1 MIKKN
6 LTTEKT
12 NLVMSFTSGTSQ
24 ADEVKAILEHVS
36 KDKFDGNYTDEVF
49 EKFVENIIVNS
60 RDELTFKL
68 KCGLSLSVAGEQAGI
83 QKTHSSMGLILKNIN
98 YLGNEV
104 YPAII
109 DKETFDKAE
118 EVRSK
123 RAKDLGRIVELA
135 AFSAPPPIERFKMRK
150 SEGKLPD
157 DPVVRAEYLYSL
169 IESEV

>member
-1 MIKKN
+1 MAYVPYGYAI
-6 LTTEKT
+6 TDGVVTVDERA
-12 NLVMSFTSGTSQ
+12 
-24 ADEVKAILEHVS
+24 ADQVR
-36 KDKFDGNYTDEVF
+36 DFF
-49 EKFVENIIVNS
+49 EKYIS
-60 RDELTFKL
+60 
-68 KCGLSLSVAGEQAGI
+68 GLSLAVAGEQAGI

-98 YLGNEV
+98 YLGNDV

-118 EVRSK
+118 EVRQK

-157 DPVVRAEYLYSL
+157 DPVGRAEYLYSL

>member
-1 MIKKN
+1 MAYVPYGYAI
-6 LTTEKT
+6 TDGVVTIDERA
-12 NLVMSFTSGTSQ
+12 
-24 ADEVKAILEHVS
+24 ADQVR
-36 KDKFDGNYTDEVF
+36 DFF
-49 EKFVENIIVNS
+49 EKYIS
-60 RDELTFKL
+60 
-68 KCGLSLSVAGEQAGI
+68 GLSLAVAGEQAGI

-98 YLGNEV
+98 YLGNDV

-123 RAKDLGRIVELA
+123 RAKDLGRIAELA
-135 AFSAPPPIERFKMRK
+135 AFSSPPPIERFKMRK

-157 DPVVRAEYLYSL
+157 DPVARAEYLYSL

>member
-1 MIKKN
+1 MAYVPYGYAI
-6 LTTEKT
+6 TDGVVTVDERA
-12 NLVMSFTSGTSQ
+12 
-24 ADEVKAILEHVS
+24 ADQVR
-36 KDKFDGNYTDEVF
+36 DFF
-49 EKFVENIIVNS
+49 EKYIS
-60 RDELTFKL
+60 
-68 KCGLSLSVAGEQAGI
+68 GLSIAVAGEQAGI

-98 YLGNEV
+98 YLGNDV

-118 EVRSK
+118 EVKSK

-150 SEGKLPD
+150 TEGKLPD

>member
-1 MIKKN
+1 MAYVPYGYTI
-6 LTTEKT
+6 TDGVVTVDERA
-12 NLVMSFTSGTSQ
+12 
-24 ADEVKAILEHVS
+24 ADQVR
-36 KDKFDGNYTDEVF
+36 DFF
-49 EKFVENIIVNS
+49 EKYIS
-60 RDELTFKL
+60 
-68 KCGLSLSVAGEQAGI
+68 GLSLSVAGEQAGI

-98 YLGNEV
+98 YLGNDV

-135 AFSAPPPIERFKMRK
+135 AFSSPPPIERFKMKK

-157 DPVVRAEYLYSL
+157 DPVGRAEYLYSL

>member
-1 MIKKN
+1 MAYVPYGYTI
-6 LTTEKT
+6 TEGIVTIDEKA
-12 NLVMSFTSGTSQ
+12 
-24 ADEVKAILEHVS
+24 ADQVR
-36 KDKFDGNYTDEVF
+36 DFF
-49 EKFVENIIVNS
+49 EKYIS
-60 RDELTFKL
+60 
-68 KCGLSLSVAGEQAGI
+68 GLSLSVAGEQAGI

-98 YLGNEV
+98 YLGNDV

-123 RAKDLGRIVELA
+123 RAKDLGRIAELA
-135 AFSAPPPIERFKMRK
+135 AFRAPPPIERFKMKK

-157 DPVVRAEYLYSL
+157 DPVGRAEYLYSL

>member
-1 MIKKN
+1 MAYVPYGYAI
-6 LTTEKT
+6 TDGVVTVDERA
-12 NLVMSFTSGTSQ
+12 
-24 ADEVKAILEHVS
+24 ADQVR
-36 KDKFDGNYTDEVF
+36 DFF
-49 EKFVENIIVNS
+49 EKYIS
-60 RDELTFKL
+60 
-68 KCGLSLSVAGEQAGI
+68 GLSLAVAGI
-83 QKTHSSMGLILKNIN
+83 QKTHSSMGLILKNVN
-98 YLGNEV
+98 YLGNDV

-123 RAKDLGRIVELA
+123 RAKDLGRIAELA

-157 DPVVRAEYLYSL
+157 DPVGRAEYLYSL

>member
-1 MIKKN
+1 MAYVPYGYAI
-6 LTTEKT
+6 TDGVVTVDERA
-12 NLVMSFTSGTSQ
+12 
-24 ADEVKAILEHVS
+24 ADQVR
-36 KDKFDGNYTDEVF
+36 DFF
-49 EKFVENIIVNS
+49 EKYIS
-60 RDELTFKL
+60 
-68 KCGLSLSVAGEQAGI
+68 GLSLAVAGEQAGI
-83 QKTHSSMGLILKNIN
+83 EKTHSSMGLILKNVH

-123 RAKDLGRIVELA
+123 RVKDLGRIVELA
-135 AFSAPPPIERFKMRK
+135 AFSSPPPIERFKMKK

-157 DPVVRAEYLYSL
+157 DPVGRAEYLYSL

>member
-1 MIKKN
+1 MAYVPYGYTIMDGVV
-6 LTTEKT
+6 TVDERA
-12 NLVMSFTSGTSQ
+12 
-24 ADEVKAILEHVS
+24 ADQVR
-36 KDKFDGNYTDEVF
+36 DFF
-49 EKFVENIIVNS
+49 EKYIS
-60 RDELTFKL
+60 
-68 KCGLSLSVAGEQAGI
+68 GLSLAVAGQQAGI
-83 QKTHSSMGLILKNIN
+83 EKTHSSMGLILKNVH

-135 AFSAPPPIERFKMRK
+135 AFSAPPPLERFKMRK

>member
-1 MIKKN
+1 MAYVPYGYTI
-6 LTTEKT
+6 TEGIVT
-12 NLVMSFTSGTSQ
+12 VDERA
-24 ADEVKAILEHVS
+24 ADQVRV
-36 KDKFDGNYTDEVF
+36 FF
-49 EKFVENIIVNS
+49 EKYIS
-60 RDELTFKL
+60 
-68 KCGLSLSVAGEQAGI
+68 GLSLAVAGEQAGI
-83 QKTHSSMGLILKNIN
+83 EKTHSSMGLILKNVH

-157 DPVVRAEYLYSL
+157 DPVGRAEYLYSL

>member
-1 MIKKN
+1 MAYVPYGYTI
-6 LTTEKT
+6 TDGVVTVDERA
-12 NLVMSFTSGTSQ
+12 
-24 ADEVKAILEHVS
+24 ADQVR
-36 KDKFDGNYTDEVF
+36 DFF
-49 EKFVENIIVNS
+49 EKYIS
-60 RDELTFKL
+60 
-68 KCGLSLSVAGEQAGI
+68 GLSLSVAGEQAGI

-98 YLGNEV
+98 YLGNDV

-123 RAKDLGRIVELA
+123 RVKDLGRIVELA

-157 DPVVRAEYLYSL
+157 DPVGRAEYLYSL

>member
-1 MIKKN
+1 MAYVPYGYAI
-6 LTTEKT
+6 TDGVVTVDERA
-12 NLVMSFTSGTSQ
+12 
-24 ADEVKAILEHVS
+24 ADQVR
-36 KDKFDGNYTDEVF
+36 DFF
-49 EKFVENIIVNS
+49 EKYIS
-60 RDELTFKL
+60 
-68 KCGLSLSVAGEQAGI
+68 GLSLAVAGEQAGI

-98 YLGNEV
+98 YLGNDV

-123 RAKDLGRIVELA
+123 RAKDLGRIAELV

-150 SEGKLPD
+150 SEGKLPN
-157 DPVVRAEYLYSL
+157 DPLGRVEYLYSL

>member
-1 MIKKN
+1 MAYVPYGYTI
-6 LTTEKT
+6 TDGIVTVDERA
-12 NLVMSFTSGTSQ
+12 
-24 ADEVKAILEHVS
+24 ADQVRV
-36 KDKFDGNYTDEVF
+36 FF
-49 EKFVENIIVNS
+49 EKYIS
-60 RDELTFKL
+60 
-68 KCGLSLSVAGEQAGI
+68 GLSLAVAGEQAGI
-83 QKTHSSMGLILKNIN
+83 EKTHSSMGLILKNVH

-150 SEGKLPD
+150 SEGKIPD
-157 DPVVRAEYLYSL
+157 DPVERAEYLYSL
-169 IESEV
+169 IEREV

>member
-1 MIKKN
+1 MAYVPYGYAI
-6 LTTEKT
+6 TDGVVTVEERA
-12 NLVMSFTSGTSQ
+12 
-24 ADEVKAILEHVS
+24 ADQVR
-36 KDKFDGNYTDEVF
+36 DFF
-49 EKFVENIIVNS
+49 EKYIS
-60 RDELTFKL
+60 
-68 KCGLSLSVAGEQAGI
+68 GLSLAVAGEQAGI
-83 QKTHSSMGLILKNIN
+83 EKTHSSMGLILKNVH

>member
-1 MIKKN
+1 MAYVPYGYTI
-6 LTTEKT
+6 TDGIVTVDERA
-12 NLVMSFTSGTSQ
+12 
-24 ADEVKAILEHVS
+24 ADQVRV
-36 KDKFDGNYTDEVF
+36 FF
-49 EKFVENIIVNS
+49 EKYIS
-60 RDELTFKL
+60 
-68 KCGLSLSVAGEQAGI
+68 GLSLAVAGEQAGI
-83 QKTHSSMGLILKNIN
+83 EKTHSSMGLILKNVH

-123 RAKDLGRIVELA
+123 RAKDLGRIAELA
-135 AFSAPPPIERFKMRK
+135 AFSVPPPIERFKMRK

-157 DPVVRAEYLYSL
+157 DPVGRAEYLYSL